1 MKKNLMKK
9 FAVVSIFLL
18 CSSTIV
24 YSSESVRDNL
34 KSHRQKQVSSAYS
47 QEWNGFIDIVGNDN
61 ISYEDKSKAIINLI
75 RKYDGQG
82 GPEIYSSKVNTIV
95 GPQLPIGYDVDKL
108 FEVFKDQSSVV
119 KNTKSIEVPE
129 FIKKW
134 SSGNGEKPRRFDEE
148 ITNYL
153 EELFKVINKSFP
165 DTELNLI
172 DLFHGHIVM
181 DESYYNKDILI
192 IFHSKEYPSNL
203 EKQKTEMAIKEQ
215 PALQLF
221 DTKNDVYKKRNYIWS
236 LRKNKI
242 WRIDTREDSEFCNL
256 VKSPIYDFC
265 PEEVMEANAMQEA
278 YLGKNICDIN
288 YFRDYKGSK
297 IKPFVTQGA
306 GTPQFP

>member
-1 MKKNLMKK
+1 MRKNLIKK
-9 FAVVSIFLL
+9 FTIAIIFLL
-18 CSSTIV
+18 CSSTTV
-24 YSSESVRDNL
+24 YSIEAVSANL
-34 KSHRQKQVSSAYS
+34 KKHNEKQASSGYS
-47 QEWNGFIDIVGNDN
+47 QEWNGFINIVGNDN
-61 ISYEDKSKAIINLI
+61 ISYEDKSKAIISLI
-75 RKYDGQG
+75 RSCDGQG
-82 GPEIYSSKVNTIV
+82 GPEIYSSKVDTIV
-95 GPQLPIGYDVDKL
+95 GPHLPVGYDGDKL
-108 FEVFKDQSSVV
+108 FEVLKDQSSVI
-119 KNTKSIEVPE
+119 KNTNSIEVPE

-134 SSGNGEKPRRFDEE
+134 SSGNGEKPRRFNED

-153 EELFKVINKSFP
+153 EELFKAINKSFP

-172 DLFHGHIVM
+172 DLFHGHMVM

-203 EKQKTEMAIKEQ
+203 EKQKTEMAIKEES
-215 PALQLF
+215 ALKLF
-221 DTKNDVYKKRNYIWS
+221 DTKNEVYKKRNYIWS

-242 WRIDTREDSEFCNL
+242 WRIDTSKDSGFCNL

-278 YLGKNICDIN
+278 YLGQNICDIN
-288 YFRDYKGSK
+288 YFIDYKDSK